1 MKVSHEWHKSF
12 FKNSFYNPASPA
24 AVAKAPQEIAFVLK
38 KLKLKKG
45 AKVLDLCCGPA
56 RHSVLLA
63 KKGFEVTGYDYSAE
77 YLKEAAQRTKKAK
90 VKLRLMRGDMR
101 RLKFTGDFDAAI
113 NLFTSFGYFQR
124 KSDDIKTLKGA
135 ARALKPGGK
144 FIIDIINGDFVHAH
158 FRPRNWQE
166 LKDGSYHLEE
176 SAYHKDGIINHWTR
190 IKNGKILKRSF
201 FSRMYTRKT
210 MSAAL
215 RRAGLKPL
223 KFWGSFQGAP
233 LTPARNRLIVLA
245 KKIWCREKEKGDAD
259 ECAGTVLT

>member
-63 KKGFEVTGYDYSAE
+63 KKGLDVTGYDYSAE
-77 YLKEAAQRTKKAK
+77 YLKEAAQRAKKAG

-101 RLKFTGDFDAAI
+101 RPKFRGEFDAAI

-124 KSDDIKTLKGA
+124 KSDDIKTLKGV

-144 FIIDIINGDFVHAH
+144 FMIDIIHGDFVHAH
-158 FRPRNWQE
+158 FRPRNWARLE
-166 LKDGSYHLEE
+166 DGSYHLEE
-176 SAYHKDGIINHWTR
+176 STAHKDGVISTWTVLR
-190 IKNGKILKRSF
+190 KGKSQKRTF
-201 FSRMYTRKT
+201 FSRLYTRKT
-210 MSAAL
+210 LFAAL

-223 KFWGSFQGAP
+223 KFWGSFTGKK
-233 LTPARNRLIVLA
+233 LTADTNRLIALA
-245 KKIWCREKEKGDAD
+245 RKP
-259 ECAGTVLT
+259 